1 MMDLF
6 QRGGPVMW
14 PLLACSVVALA
25 VSMDRAIF
33 WIRETARRN
42 RRLVEEVLSLAE
54 REAYEEI
61 REKVRGSRDYVVRVL
76 VSGILHREFSL
87 SAAMEVAAKEQLGRM
102 RRGLTVLDTLVTVA
116 PMLGILGTVT
126 GLIKAFDLLGT
137 SGFQDPRVVTVG
149 VAEALITTVAGLV
162 IAVPCVISYNY
173 FQKRAE
179 QAANEMEAYGTSLE
193 IVHSKNRHQENRS
206 ALFHIHPQPEP
217 ERVP

>member
-1 MMDLF
+1 
-6 QRGGPVMW
+6 MW